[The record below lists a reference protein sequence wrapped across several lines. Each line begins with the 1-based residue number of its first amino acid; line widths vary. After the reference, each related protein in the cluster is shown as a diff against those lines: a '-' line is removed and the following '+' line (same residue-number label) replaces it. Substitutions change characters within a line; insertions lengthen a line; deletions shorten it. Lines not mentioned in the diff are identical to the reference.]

1 MGLALTQP
9 VIPTLSALE
18 AIAESRLDALKAAQF
33 EFVGA
38 ILDIQASGMWQAEYS
53 TWKAYLEGVWLPRMN
68 DISYS
73 RFGQLRAAYPVHQL
87 IAGTTGHELSEGAI
101 RAIKALKPEAH
112 HIQEIVEL
120 AYSVTDTPEPK
131 HFKAAYEI
139 ITEHAAT
146 GAISIGG
153 ESIALNLSAVKQVA
167 MIEGISEAY
176 GRQWQHIADSSM
188 WQTVGKHTGTVQG
201 YRQQSRRA
209 RVRSRHNDKVLV
221 IHRRLK

>member
-1 MGLALTQP
+1 MVALLANT
-9 VIPTLSALE
+9 IPTLSALE
-18 AIAESRLDALKAAQF
+18 AIAVMRLDALKSAQF

-38 ILDIQASGMWQAEYS
+38 ILDIQVSGMWQAEYS
-53 TWKAYLEGVWLPRMN
+53 TWKAYLEAVWLPRMN

-87 IAGTTGHELSEGAI
+87 IAATTGHELSEGAI

-146 GAISIGG
+146 GAISVGG
-153 ESIALNLSAVKQVA
+153 EAIALNLSAAKQAA
-167 MIEGISEAY
+167 MIEGVSEAY
-176 GRQWQHIADSSM
+176 GRQWQSIAENSKWERISKQDGII
-188 WQTVGKHTGTVQG
+188 TG
-201 YRQQSRRA
+201 YRQQQRRA
-209 RVRSRHNDKVLV
+209 RVRSRHTDKIVV

>member
-1 MGLALTQP
+1 M
-9 VIPTLSALE
+9 
-18 AIAESRLDALKAAQF
+18 RLDALKSAQF

-38 ILDIQASGMWQAEYS
+38 ILDIQVSGMWQAEYS
-53 TWKAYLEGVWLPRMN
+53 TWKAYLEAVWLPRMN

-87 IAGTTGHELSEGAI
+87 IAATTGHELSEGAI

-139 ITEHAAT
+139 IIEHAAT

-153 ESIALNLSAVKQVA
+153 EAITVNHVLTTA
-167 MIEGISEAY
+167 MLEIVQETQA
-176 GRQWQHIADSSM
+176 RQWQHIADSSK
-188 WQTVGKHTGTVQG
+188 WQTVTKHTGTVQG
-201 YRQQSRRA
+201 YRQQQRRA

>member
-1 MGLALTQP
+1 MVALLANT
-9 VIPTLSALE
+9 IPTLSALE
-18 AIAESRLDALKAAQF
+18 AIAALRLDALKSAQF

-38 ILDIQASGMWQAEYS
+38 ILDIQTSCTWQAEYS
-53 TWKAYLEGVWLPRMN
+53 TWKAYLETVWLPRMN

-73 RFGQLRAAYPVHQL
+73 RFGQLRAAYPVYQL

-139 ITEHAAT
+139 IIEHAAT

-153 ESIALNLSAVKQVA
+153 EAITVNHVMTTA
-167 MIEGISEAY
+167 MLEIVQETQA
-176 GRQWQHIADSSM
+176 RQWQHIADSSK

-201 YRQQSRRA
+201 YRQQQRRA